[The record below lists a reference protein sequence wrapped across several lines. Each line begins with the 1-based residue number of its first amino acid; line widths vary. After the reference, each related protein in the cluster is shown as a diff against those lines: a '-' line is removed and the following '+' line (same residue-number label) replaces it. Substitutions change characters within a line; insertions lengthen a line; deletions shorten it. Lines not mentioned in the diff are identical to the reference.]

1 MLCTTDPDPVLSVL
15 SLSLSPSGRSVS
27 LRSSSLAGTLLELL
41 LALWLCWRSLAACP
55 PACSCSG
62 GHREVD
68 CSHRG
73 LKQLPGGLQ
82 PNMRSLDLSHN
93 RLHGLDGQLSA
104 YTHLRL
110 LDLSHNRLSRL
121 PAGLPRSLWQLR
133 ASSNRLRLLEKDD
146 TAHQWNLRV
155 LDVSGNRL
163 QRAVFINNTLAS
175 LCMLNLSHN
184 HFWTLP
190 TNMPGS
196 LVTVDLSHNLLA
208 QVLPGSLD
216 RLVRL
221 DRFYLHAN
229 RLSTLPFGVLDQL
242 RSLSIIRL
250 GRNPWACHLQDGDL
264 NYLLSWSRR
273 TSAQVLGCPCHSQ
286 PVCGKGSLAGPG
298 PSTSPPTKD
307 AATGRWYLSDLTTT
321 RGSRITAGPAI
332 IGNTDHNAEQPQLVT
347 SLPQETAWPT
357 MERVAQTESHLPT
370 AVLTLDAHWSIAAG
384 RGRASVQTRRTTTL
398 RTRSV
403 RRLNRPGSSSSSSCS
418 SHPLLHKLALLCLI
432 MQIVM

>member
-1 MLCTTDPDPVLSVL
+1 M
-15 SLSLSPSGRSVS
+15 RSRYVS
-27 LRSSSLAGTLLELL
+27 LRRPSLAGTLLQLL
-41 LALWLCWRSLAACP
+41 LALSLCCCSLAACP

-73 LKQLPGGLQ
+73 LRQLPGGLQ
-82 PNMRSLDLSHN
+82 HNVRSLDLSHN

-110 LDLSHNRLSRL
+110 LDLSHNQLSRL
-121 PAGLPRSLWQLR
+121 PAGLPRSLWQLH
-133 ASSNRLRLLEKDD
+133 ASFNWLRLLEKDD

-175 LCMLNLSHN
+175 LCTLNLSHN

-208 QVLPGSLD
+208 KVLPGSLD
-216 RLVRL
+216 QLVRL
-221 DRFYLHAN
+221 DRFYVHAN
-229 RLSTLPFGVLDQL
+229 RLSALPAGALDQL
-242 RSLSIIRL
+242 RSLSVISL
-250 GRNPWACHLQDGDL
+250 GGNPWACHLQDGDV

-273 TSAQVLGCPCHSQ
+273 TSARVLGCPCHSQ
-286 PVCGKGSLAGPG
+286 PVCGGEQPGRLTSSPIEYVATGAWDLSDPSFTRRSQNTPGPG
-298 PSTSPPTKD
+298 VT
-307 AATGRWYLSDLTTT
+307 AATIDQS
-321 RGSRITAGPAI
+321 
-332 IGNTDHNAEQPQLVT
+332 AERQQLVT
-347 SLPQETAWPT
+347 SLPQETAPPAT
-357 MERVAQTESHLPT
+357 ERVAPT
-370 AVLTLDAHWSIAAG
+370 DPRSPMAVLTLDAH
-384 RGRASVQTRRTTTL
+384 RFLTPEPERDNVQTRRTTTL

-403 RRLNRPGSSSSSSCS
+403 RRLNQPGSSSSSSSSSFS
-418 SHPLLHKLALLCLI
+418 SHPRLHKLGLLCFI
-432 MQIVM
+432 MWLVM